1 MADEH
6 LSRPTSATLSRTRSS
21 VPENYRETGAVN
33 TPLITILIRETIF
46 PRTPEVTSRR
56 VMALSHKTRE

>member
-1 MADEH
+1 
-6 LSRPTSATLSRTRSS
+6 

-33 TPLITILIRETIF
+33 TPPTTILIRETIF

-56 VMALSHKTRE
+56 VMALAHKTRE